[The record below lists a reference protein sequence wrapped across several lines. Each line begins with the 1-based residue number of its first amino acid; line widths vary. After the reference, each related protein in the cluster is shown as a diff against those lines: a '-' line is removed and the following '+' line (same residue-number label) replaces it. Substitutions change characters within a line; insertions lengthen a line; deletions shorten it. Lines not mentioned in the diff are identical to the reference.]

1 MYNMPEIQNL
11 ENSGYLLPKKTSDKK
26 TLVLDLDET
35 LVHSQFQPFNT
46 PSDIILKIELEDELH
61 EIHVMV
67 RPGVKEFLESMGKI
81 YEVVIFTASVSKYA
95 DPLLDILDKDKNC
108 QHRLFREHCT
118 QINTCYVKEMKKLG
132 RELKDIIIV
141 DNSPMSYA
149 LNPENGLPIS
159 TWFED
164 KQDRELYNISS
175 ILEFLSFVPDVR
187 NYINKFVI
195 NDEICYSNVINVF
208 DRYNEMLNQK
218 KISKN
223 KLVKNKSKD
232 DKKNMNINKNNSKQK
247 YNTNNNINSNSLLSD
262 NKENISNNI
271 NNNNCRFK
279 KNETLAN
286 LKSKNDNTFDIKI
299 NLNIN
304 KKIRQNSKEIN
315 TNNKTKDNKFNPKS
329 IIANID
335 NCENVNDNILN
346 ISNLNK
352 LKNIITDTPNFIQ
365 TTKNKNTKINFN
377 QNSNNIIAS
386 VNAVSN
392 NNNIN
397 VIPNTTTHK
406 RKNITLNY
414 NNKNT
419 NTNFL
424 TKDNNKIIKYR
435 KSDSANGLR
444 LAKKTN
450 QNNTTGTGTGTST
463 SVNKSTQFQH
473 SNSIVLNKKKKVMNK
488 SNYLNNNNN
497 NFNLMNFTT
506 KAQTTK
512 NKNNKD
518 FQLSM
523 RISRDIEQELN
534 KMEQSVE
541 CGHKIN
547 KKLSKSLTK
556 EKISISLNSKNKY
569 RYISKNNYNN
579 NTFSNKSSLIKNSKL
594 KEKTNYIYHKK
605 NKSINTTSIIPFPST
620 IKNTDN
626 NNNTTKSTE
635 KKYSKYSNNT
645 NKSKNKSNNNN
656 LFKYKKNSFNGSIN
670 HKRFLSTSD
679 SYTSNFLNHIYSSN
693 TSKANHSSII
703 GSGPGNINITTNANN
718 SNNSN
723 GNNLTY
729 NNKLK
734 DYQRKINGNK
744 KIDINLLKT
753 ERIKEYL
760 NHNKNYN
767 SNNIN
772 MKGKKL
778 EKKIPFNLTK
788 KKNSINENNHY
799 KKKIPVNTNG
809 NKNIVNINLNENK
822 KLGIHIKNVSYHPE
836 ISSIFSVRP
845 KSTKQMSNTKNNINY
860 KVEVSCSNNIRN
872 LRNHK
877 GNSNDKINISKKD
890 ISVSKS
896 SRTNN

>member
-1 MYNMPEIQNL
+1 
-11 ENSGYLLPKKTSDKK
+11 
-26 TLVLDLDET
+26 
-35 LVHSQFQPFNT
+35 
-46 PSDIILKIELEDELH
+46 
-61 EIHVMV
+61 
-67 RPGVKEFLESMGKI
+67 
-81 YEVVIFTASVSKYA
+81 
-95 DPLLDILDKDKNC
+95 
-108 QHRLFREHCT
+108 
-118 QINTCYVKEMKKLG
+118 
-132 RELKDIIIV
+132 
-141 DNSPMSYA
+141 MSYA
-149 LNPENGLPIS
+149 LNPENGIPIL

-195 NDEICYSNVINVF
+195 NDEICYNNVINVF
-208 DRYNEMLNQK
+208 DKYNEMLNQK
-218 KISKN
+218 KINKN
-223 KLVKNKSKD
+223 KFVKNKSKD

-271 NNNNCRFK
+271 NNNNSRFK
-279 KNETLAN
+279 KNITLAN
-286 LKSKNDNTFDIKI
+286 LKSKNENTFDIKI
-299 NLNIN
+299 NLNLY
-304 KKIRQNSKEIN
+304 KKIRQNSKENN
-315 TNNKTKDNKFNPKS
+315 TNNKAKDNKFNPKS

-335 NCENVNDNILN
+335 SCENLNDNILN

-365 TTKNKNTKINFN
+365 TTKNKNIKINFN

-386 VNAVSN
+386 VSAVSNNN

-406 RKNITLNY
+406 RKNNTLNF

-419 NTNFL
+419 NINNFI
-424 TKDNNKIIKYR
+424 KDNNRIIKYR

-444 LAKKTN
+444 LAKKN
-450 QNNTTGTGTGTST
+450 SQSQNNSTGTGTGTNT
-463 SVNKSTQFQH
+463 GVNKSTQFQH
-473 SNSIVLNKKKKVMNK
+473 SNSIVLNKKNKVMNN

-497 NFNLMNFTT
+497 FGLMSFTS

-523 RISRDIEQELN
+523 RISRDIGQELN

-556 EKISISLNSKNKY
+556 EKISISLTSKNKY
-569 RYISKNNYNN
+569 RYINKKNYNN

-635 KKYSKYSNNT
+635 KKYSNNT
-645 NKSKNKSNNNN
+645 NKNKNKSNNNN

-693 TSKANHSSII
+693 TSQANHSSII

-718 SNNSN
+718 TNNSN
-723 GNNLTY
+723 GNNITF

-744 KIDINLLKT
+744 KMDINSLKT
-753 ERIKEYL
+753 ERIKENL

-767 SNNIN
+767 YNNIN
-772 MKGKKL
+772 IKGKKP

-788 KKNSINENNHY
+788 KKYSINDNNNHY
-799 KKKIPVNTNG
+799 KKKIPVNKNG
-809 NKNIVNINLNENK
+809 NKNIININLNENK
-822 KLGIHIKNVSYHPE
+822 NLGIHIKNVSYHPE

-845 KSTKQMSNTKNNINY
+845 KSTKQMSNVKNNINY

-872 LRNHK
+872 LRKHK
-877 GNSNDKINISKKD
+877 GNSNDKININKKD